1 MKLNG
6 SRRLLCNLL
15 DFDPLSIGRF
25 CPGRVQLLVWG
36 GRSHGYQGEEECKHD
51 GASSMGNDG
60 ARDARNLKYP
70 KFDPELRIVVVV
82 RGVGKVTVTPTWAT

>member
-1 MKLNG
+1 MELWCYPVPPLGGQLWLKLNG

-36 GRSHGYQGEEECKHD
+36 GRSHSYQGEEECKHD
-51 GASSMGNDG
+51 GASSKGNDG

-70 KFDPELRIVVVV
+70 N
-82 RGVGKVTVTPTWAT
+82 G